1 MMTDRDL
8 ILRSMLGENQAFEE
22 LVVEYQSKVYTLCF
36 RYMGNEEDAY
46 DMAQETFIKAF
57 RSLPSFQGKSRFGTW
72 LYRVATNIC
81 LDEIRRRKRRVS
93 TVSMHQQLETE
104 DSEMEKEIA
113 DVRPTVEALYEQ
125 KELSLYI
132 QTVLDQMKPEHRTVI
147 ILRDMMGLSYEEIGE
162 VLNCST
168 GTVKSRLS
176 RARTIFRNNFIKREH
191 LP

>member
-1 MMTDRDL
+1 MITERDL
-8 ILRSMLGENQAFEE
+8 ILRSKLGETQAFEE
-22 LVVEYQSKVYTLCF
+22 LVAEYQGKVYTLCF
-36 RYMGNEEDAY
+36 RYMANEEDAY

-57 RSLPSFQGKSRFGTW
+57 NSLKSFQGKSRFGTW
-72 LYRVATNIC
+72 LYRVASNIC
-81 LDEIRRRKRRVS
+81 LDEIRRRKRRIS
-93 TVSMHQQLETE
+93 TISIHQPLETD
-104 DSEMEKEIA
+104 DSEVEKEIA

-132 QTVLDQMKPEHRTVI
+132 QTLLDQMKPEHRAVI
-147 ILRDMMGLSYEEIGE
+147 ILRDMMGLSYDEIGE
-162 VLNCST
+162 VLDCST

>member
-1 MMTDRDL
+1 MLIEKDL
-8 ILRSMLGENQAFEE
+8 ILRSRQGETRAFEE
-22 LVVEYQSKVYTLCF
+22 LVMEYQTRVYTLCF

-57 RSLPSFQGKSRFGTW
+57 RSLQSFQGKSRFGTW

-93 TVSMHQQLETE
+93 TVSIHEPLETA
-104 DSEMEKEIA
+104 DSEVEKEVA
-113 DVRPTVEALYEQ
+113 DVRPTAETLYEQ

-132 QTVLDQMKPEHRTVI
+132 QTLLDHMNPEHRTII

-176 RARTIFRNNFIKREH
+176 RARTIFRNNFIKREL

>member
-1 MMTDRDL
+1 MVTEKDL
-8 ILRSMLGENQAFEE
+8 ILLSMQGETQAFEK
-22 LVVEYQSKVYTLCF
+22 LVMEYQTKIYTLCY

-46 DMAQETFIKAF
+46 DMAQEAFIKAY
-57 RSLPSFQGKSRFGTW
+57 RSLDSFKGKSSFGTW

-81 LDEIRRRKRRVS
+81 LDELRRRKRRVI
-93 TVSMHQQLETE
+93 TVSMHEPLGTF
-104 DSEMEKEIA
+104 DSEVEKEFA

-132 QTVLDQMKPEHRTVI
+132 QTVLDNMKPEHKTVI
-147 ILRDMMGLSYEEIGE
+147 ILRDMMGLSYEEISG

-176 RARTIFRNNFIKREH
+176 RARTIFRKKFIKREL